1 VLKTNYKKIDI
12 IKNLSEKT
20 GFSNNLSKKLIN
32 DLLEA
37 VIQNICLGNLNL
49 KNIGSFRVIKKNQRV
64 GRNPK
69 TKKEFIITARNSISF
84 KPSKKLLEIVSRLI

>member
-1 VLKTNYKKIDI
+1 MLKTNYRKIDI
-12 IKNLSEKT
+12 IKNLSENT
-20 GFSNNLSKKLIN
+20 GYSNNLSKKLIN

-49 KNIGSFRVIKKNQRV
+49 KNIGSFRVIKKKQRV

-84 KPSKKLLEIVSRLI
+84 TPSKKLLEIVNRLI

>member
-1 VLKTNYKKIDI
+1 MLKTNYKKIDI
-12 IKNLSEKT
+12 IKNLSENT

-32 DLLEA
+32 DLLDA
-37 VIQNICLGNLNL
+37 IIQNICLGNLNL
-49 KNIGSFRVIKKNQRV
+49 KNIGSFRVIKKKQRV

-84 KPSKKLLEIVSRLI
+84 TPSKKLLEIVSRLI

>member
-1 VLKTNYKKIDI
+1 MLKTNYKKIDI

>member
-1 VLKTNYKKIDI
+1 MLKTNYRKIDI
-12 IKNLSEKT
+12 IKNLSENT

-49 KNIGSFRVIKKNQRV
+49 KNIGSFRVIKKKQRV

-84 KPSKKLLEIVSRLI
+84 TPSKKLLETVNRLI

>member
-1 VLKTNYKKIDI
+1 MLKTKYKKIDI
-12 IKNLSEKT
+12 IKNLSANT

-32 DLLEA
+32 DLLDT

-49 KNIGSFRVIKKNQRV
+49 KNIGSFKIIKKSQRI

-69 TKKEFIITARNSISF
+69 TKEEFIITARNSISF
-84 KPSKKLLEIVSRLI
+84 IPSKKLLEIINRLI

>member
-12 IKNLSEKT
+12 IKNLSENT

-32 DLLEA
+32 DLLDA
-37 VIQNICLGNLNL
+37 IIQNICLGNLNL
-49 KNIGSFRVIKKNQRV
+49 KNIGSFRVIKKKQRV

-84 KPSKKLLEIVSRLI
+84 TPSKKLLEIVSRLI